1 MARDTRLVLAP
12 VRLVLQLFPKAP
24 RSSEGL
30 FLGKAMGTVLGAP
43 YGPKAGTCTVLKD
56 STAPGPRKSRGPV
69 AKP

>member
-43 YGPKAGTCTVLKD
+43 YGPKAGTCTVLK
-56 STAPGPRKSRGPV
+56 TALPQDPGK
-69 AKP
+69 AEAQ